1 MSESR
6 HQAHYEVRD
15 ALLDAVRNDLLGPVG
30 GPEEVLK
37 DDAPITMYPVGVL
50 FPRSRPE
57 EQAGAGS
64 QAEPG
69 ELESER
75 DGLDTAPLGT
85 RRDLEDDSV
94 DLGVS
99 LANVRM
105 PSSIGLTFTVDPAVS
120 ARIRFTVRAAVY
132 NPEDAD
138 GNPVSAKRTEARS
151 TKAQRE
157 HWRRAAL
164 RIDPVHVD
172 VTKPGMLDTVLLHER
187 HAGRR
192 QGLDLRVLV
201 RPASGPD
208 RTVTVTATVVNS
220 LEVGRFDLR
229 DAHCYYQPELTV
241 TAEDGTGSVFVV
253 RPATLGAVDV
263 EQALSRLLHRH
274 APSFATGHGCAARWD
289 WTPPPVGSV
298 QTERQAVNA
307 LRTEFVPSHEVLLTD
322 SNPVIDDKA
331 LTMYGLGTAPAEEIT
346 SALRVLLSDYEQ
358 WIDTQE
364 EQARLLTGT
373 EHAEV
378 AADQVELC
386 RQALRRMRSG
396 VDLLADPERP
406 EVLKAFRLANRAMA
420 DQRARTSWI
429 KDGRSGEP
437 DERAGRWRPFQISF
451 MLLCLAGIVDPDHD
465 DRKVSD
471 LLWFPTGGGK
481 TEAYLGL
488 IAFTTFLRRLR
499 EGEAGAGVTV
509 LMRYT
514 LRLLTLQQFERAAA
528 LICAMERL
536 RAADPAALGREEIS
550 IGMWV
555 GRSATPN
562 TLAMAERKLVDLRGN
577 EHLQLQTE
585 NPVQLRN
592 CPWCGESLRARDY
605 AVDEARVRM
614 TIECPSG
621 SCDFHRGLPV
631 HLIDEA
637 VYAHRPTLVIATVDK
652 FASMPWRPDSAA
664 LFNRDVD
671 GVRPPELIV
680 QDELHLISG
689 PLGTLTGLYETAVD
703 TLAEQP
709 KVIASTATIRRADE
723 QGTRLFRRSVAQFPP
738 AGLDS
743 RDSWFAVETPRERKA
758 ARRYVGLLTSST
770 SQSTLLI
777 RVYAALLHRAQAHDA
792 PPEVKDAYWTLV
804 GYFNSLRLLSAA
816 ELQVLDDVQ
825 DRLEHLAVRDGGKV
839 RRVDALT
846 ELSSRANASDIS
858 RRLKQVERGLP
869 MADVL
874 DVLLAT
880 NMISVGVDVDRLGL
894 MAVMGQPQTTAEYIQ
909 ATSRVGRR
917 HPGLVAVMLNSSRS
931 RDRSHYE
938 DFQNFHSA
946 LYREVESTSVT
957 PFSARARDRGLHAV
971 VVALARLMV
980 PAARGNDAAGRVEDF
995 VDELREKVGRALV
1008 ERVTAVEESEAEAT
1022 AAAFD
1027 QFVEWWRQEARD
1039 RPKLVYEAPRGTRL
1053 PALLANYDDESP
1065 HASPWRTLWSLR
1077 DVDASSTFFEER

>member
-1 MSESR
+1 MSGST
-6 HQAHYEVRD
+6 HQAHYEMCD
-15 ALLDAVRNDLLGPVG
+15 SLLGALRQDLLGPVG
-30 GPEEVLK
+30 GPDEVLT

-50 FPRSRPE
+50 FPRSQPDRPGSSAPSGPA
-57 EQAGAGS
+57 EQ
-64 QAEPG
+64 G

-75 DGLDTAPLGT
+75 DGLDLVPLGT
-85 RRDLEDDSV
+85 RQDIEEGPG

-105 PSSIGLTFTVDPAVS
+105 PSSIGLTFAVDPTVS
-120 ARIRFTVRAAVY
+120 ARIRLTVHTAVY
-132 NPEDAD
+132 TPEDAE

-157 HWRRAAL
+157 HWRRSAL
-164 RIDPVHVD
+164 RIEPVDVD
-172 VTKPGMLDTVLLHER
+172 VTQPGLLNPFDLHP
-187 HAGRR
+187 
-192 QGLDLRVLV
+192 GLELRVLV
-201 RPASGPD
+201 RPRSGSD
-208 RTVTVTATVVNS
+208 GTVTVTATVVNS
-220 LEVGRFDLR
+220 LKVGQFDLR
-229 DAHCYYQPELTV
+229 DAHCFYQPELIV
-241 TAEDGTGSVFVV
+241 TAEDGSAPVFVA
-253 RPATLGAVDV
+253 RPTALDAVDS
-263 EQALSRLLHRH
+263 EHALSRLLYRH
-274 APSFATGHGCAARWD
+274 APSFATGHGCAAHWD
-289 WTPPPVGSV
+289 WPPPPVGSV
-298 QTERQAVNA
+298 STDRPAVST
-307 LRTEFVPSHEVLLTD
+307 LRTEFVPSQEVLLTD
-322 SNPVIDDKA
+322 SNPEIDDKA
-331 LTMYGLGTAPAEEIT
+331 LTMYRLGTDPAHEVV
-346 SALRVLLSDYEQ
+346 SALRTLLSGYER
-358 WIDTQE
+358 WIETQE
-364 EQARLLTGT
+364 GQARLLHDT
-373 EHAEV
+373 EHGRIAAE
-378 AADQVELC
+378 QVQLC
-386 RQALRRMRSG
+386 RRALRRMHEG
-396 VDLLADPERP
+396 VDLLEDDEQPNILR
-406 EVLKAFRLANRAMA
+406 AFRLANLAMA
-420 DQRARTSWI
+420 DQRARTAWI

-437 DERAGRWRPFQISF
+437 DTHAGRWRPFQIAF
-451 MLLCLAGIVDPDHD
+451 ILLCLAGIVAPDHE

-499 EGEAGAGVTV
+499 DGDAGAGVTV

-528 LICAMERL
+528 LICAMELL
-536 RAADPAALGREEIS
+536 RAADPASLGHEEIS

-562 TLAMAERKLVDLRGN
+562 TLAVAASKLADLVRN
-577 EHLQLQTE
+577 ENLQLETE

-592 CPWCGESLRARDY
+592 CPWCGESLRAADY
-605 AVDEARVRM
+605 SVDESAVRM
-614 TIECPSG
+614 TVNCPSG
-621 SCDFHRGLPV
+621 TCDFHWGGLPV

-652 FASMPWRPDSAA
+652 FASMPWRPASAA

-703 TLAEQP
+703 ALAERP

-723 QGTRLFRRSVAQFPP
+723 QGARLFARSVEQFPP
-738 AGLDS
+738 SGLDS

-770 SQSTLLI
+770 SQATLLI
-777 RVYAALLHRAQAHDA
+777 RVYASLLHRAHTHDA
-792 PPEVKDAYWTLV
+792 PPEVKDAYWTLI

-825 DRLEHLAVRDGGKV
+825 ERLGHLALRDGVKA
-839 RRVDALT
+839 RRADALT
-846 ELSSRANASDIS
+846 ELSSRANSSDIS
-858 RRLKQVERGLP
+858 RRLKAVERPLP
-869 MADVL
+869 MPDVL

-917 HPGLVAVMLNSSRS
+917 HPGLVAIMLNSTRS

-938 DFQNFHSA
+938 DFQSFHSA

-971 VVALARLMV
+971 VVALARLML
-980 PAARGNDAAGRVEDF
+980 PAASDNKAAARVEDF
-995 VDELREKVGRALV
+995 VINLRETVGTLLLD
-1008 ERVTAVEESEAEAT
+1008 RVAAVEPAELEST
-1022 AAAFD
+1022 SAAFED
-1027 QFVEWWRQEARD
+1027 FVGWWQDEALAS
-1039 RPKLVYEAPRGTRL
+1039 PNLVYEAPRGSRV

-1065 HASPWRTLWSLR
+1065 DASPWKTLWSLR